1 MGSIQWCA
9 ALRVLGQGC
18 PKSAGVQQLFDAMK
32 TVVDQAA
39 PDRPLAL
46 IRVHP
51 DLANMTQRAAGLTAG
66 SSAEQNG
73 AGLDRSSDA
82 EFQTLSG

>member
-9 ALRVLGQGC
+9 ILRLLGQGC

-51 DLANMTQRAAGLTAG
+51 DLANKTQRAAGLTA
-66 SSAEQNG
+66 ELQ
-73 AGLDRSSDA
+73 R
-82 EFQTLSG
+82 